1 MLDDAFT
8 CKLDALMLTCV
19 KTDNVLWIM
28 MLDDAQT
35 CAKTC
40 NNDAG
45 WMILWQI
52 GGFHW
57 VTSDL
62 LDSSMKIF
70 LPGDGW

>member
-1 MLDDAFT
+1 
-8 CKLDALMLTCV
+8 
-19 KTDNVLWIM
+19 